1 MVFLINVFDFLF
13 ENKWFSPGSFK
24 SICALQLRLLLVQV
38 YCSPTPRWSP
48 IAPLPW
54 ATSAVSAGQ
63 GGVGASLKGLME
75 ARQGG
80 RAKAG
85 AKHWWKWV
93 QGPKTKTSTGAWLL
107 LRLRLQRG
115 KRH

>member
-1 MVFLINVFDFLF
+1 MFNCFILPPLEGALKLLF
-13 ENKWFSPGSFK
+13 PGPP
-24 SICALQLRLLLVQV
+24 QLSHPV
-38 YCSPTPRWSP
+38 
-48 IAPLPW
+48 AD
-54 ATSAVSAGQ
+54 Q

-85 AKHWWKWV
+85 AKHWWEWV

-107 LRLRLQRG
+107 LRLMLQRG